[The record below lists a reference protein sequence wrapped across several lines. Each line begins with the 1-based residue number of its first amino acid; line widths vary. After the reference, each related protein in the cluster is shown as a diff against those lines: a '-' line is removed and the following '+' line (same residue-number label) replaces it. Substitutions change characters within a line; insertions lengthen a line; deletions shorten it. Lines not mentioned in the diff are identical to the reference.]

1 MSKITKNIPGSN
13 RGLERKD
20 CLRRDL
26 VANLAHDLRSPLTS
40 IQGYL
45 ETLLLKNTELCPR
58 EREKYLEVILSNTI
72 HISKLVDGLFQLSKL
87 AESQIQPSFEVF
99 SIEELVNDII
109 LKVEPNAAK
118 KDISIQVNFS
128 QKLPFVL
135 GDIGMI
141 ERAITNLLENAI
153 HYTPS
158 KGVVQVELL
167 QKFKKIRIIISDT
180 GCGISPVDLPYIF
193 NRYYRKKRYTTP
205 TDKSTGL
212 GLAIAKRIVDIHNS
226 TLKIKSQVGIGT
238 KIYFELFT
246 HNQ

>member
-1 MSKITKNIPGSN
+1 M
-13 RGLERKD
+13 ERKD

-40 IQGYL
+40 IQGYV
-45 ETLLLKNTELCPR
+45 ETLLLKNTVLCPR

-72 HISKLVDGLFQLSKL
+72 HISRLVDGLFQLSKF
-87 AESQIQPSFEVF
+87 AESKIQPSFEVF

-109 LKVEPNAAK
+109 LKVKPNAVK
-118 KDISIQVNFS
+118 KDISIQANLPP
-128 QKLPFVL
+128 KLSLVI

-153 HYTPS
+153 HHTPP
-158 KGVVQVELL
+158 KGVVRVELL
-167 QKFKKIRIIISDT
+167 QKSKKVRIIVSDT
-180 GCGISPVDLPYIF
+180 GCGISPVDLPYVF
-193 NRYYRKKRYTTP
+193 NRYYKKKRCTTP

-226 TLKIKSQVGIGT
+226 TLKIKSRVDIGT
-238 KIYFELFT
+238 EIYFELFI